1 MDLSKDVLLKEI
13 QDLRDEN
20 KRLKKQIEELNPRDR
35 LTGLL
40 NRSSLYERLE
50 YEAVRTSRGQS
61 YLSLLLIRISDF
73 KGLVEEHGRDTMDVL
88 VKLMSQ
94 AITETVRSVDIVGRY
109 EDGGFLLLLPDIQ
122 PNKGTV
128 VSERLKKAIDKRI
141 SPMGIRIKYSIGVK
155 LYKDEPINE
164 LLNET
169 ERLAVSSE
177 AEGIG
182 RVHR

>member
-13 QDLRDEN
+13 QDLRNEN
-20 KRLKKQIEELNPRDR
+20 KRLKNQLEELNPRDR

-50 YEAVRTSRGQS
+50 YEAVRTNRGQS

-73 KGLVEEHGRDTMDVL
+73 KGLVQEHGRDTMDVL
-88 VKLMSQ
+88 VKLMGQ
-94 AITETVRSVDIVGRY
+94 AISESVRSVDIVGRY

-128 VSERLKKAIDKRI
+128 VSERLKKAIDRQI
-141 SPMGIRIKYSIGVK
+141 SPMGIRIKYSIGGK
-155 LYKDEPINE
+155 LYRDEPINE
-164 LLNET
+164 LLNEL
-169 ERLAVSSE
+169 ERLAIGSE
-177 AEGIG
+177 VEGIG

>member
-50 YEAVRTSRGQS
+50 YEAVRTTRGQS

-94 AITETVRSVDIVGRY
+94 AITETVRSVDIV
-109 EDGGFLLLLPDIQ
+109 
-122 PNKGTV
+122 
-128 VSERLKKAIDKRI
+128 
-141 SPMGIRIKYSIGVK
+141 
-155 LYKDEPINE
+155 
-164 LLNET
+164 
-169 ERLAVSSE
+169 
-177 AEGIG
+177 
-182 RVHR
+182 